1 MLFFFI
7 LLQAERSFSVM
18 NKIKRNER
26 TSLSQESLEAIL
38 SIQLNGPSPTVWYPN
53 EYSDDYLAAGH
64 KRCDPADRDAPKSP
78 KKEEA
83 AVPDAFKEF
92 DDQITYYSAIF

>member
-7 LLQAERSFSVM
+7 LFQAERSFSVM

-26 TSLSQESLEAIL
+26 TLLSQESLEAIL

-53 EYSDDYLAAGH
+53 PYSDEYLADGH
-64 KRCDPADRDAPKSP
+64 QRCDPADRSGPKSP
-78 KKEEA
+78 KKEVE